1 MVVRARLDA
10 SLVGRLRSEGN
21 SVTVV

>member
-10 SLVGRLRSEGN
+10 ALVGRLRSEGTL
-21 SVTVV
+21 VTAV